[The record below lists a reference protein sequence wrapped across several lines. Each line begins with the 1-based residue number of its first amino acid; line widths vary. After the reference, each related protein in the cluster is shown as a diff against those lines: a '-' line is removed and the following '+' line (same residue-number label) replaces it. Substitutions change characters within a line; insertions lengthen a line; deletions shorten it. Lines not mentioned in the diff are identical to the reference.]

1 MRAREA
7 LKKAVTALSEAGF
20 ATPEREASAILKD
33 GLGINSLA
41 VFKDDP
47 LLAPEQES
55 KLDEILKRRVAR
67 EPLQYILGFVWFYG
81 IKIEVGPGALI
92 PRPETELVV
101 EEAIKRAFPKTDAI
115 SILDLCTGSGA
126 IAIALSLNLPGAQV
140 TGTDISEKALFWAGR
155 NMAANFD
162 DAAPHKIRFLKGDL
176 FGPVEGAKF
185 NIITANPPYIKEDMI
200 ETLQPEICRWEPRMA
215 LSGGA
220 EGLDVVKRI
229 ISGSPEHL
237 IQGGSLIMEIAGG
250 TDIAALDK
258 MAAGAGLQPE
268 KVIKDY
274 SGWDR
279 VYIARKKE

>member
-1 MRAREA
+1 MQAREA
-7 LKKAVTALSEAGF
+7 LKKAVTTLSGAGI
-20 ATPEREASAILKD
+20 AIPEREASAILKD

-47 LLAPEQES
+47 TLTPHQEE
-55 KLDEILKRRVAR
+55 KLEEILKRRVSR

-101 EEAIKRAFPKTDAI
+101 EEVVKGVFPKTEAV

-126 IAIALSLNLPGAQV
+126 IAIALSLNLPGADV
-140 TGTDISEKALFWAGR
+140 TGTDISGSALVWAGK

-162 DAAPHKIRFLKGDL
+162 SASPHKIRFLKGDL
-176 FGPVEGAKF
+176 FAPVGDSRF
-185 NIITANPPYIKEDMI
+185 DIITANPPYIKEDVI
-200 ETLQPEICRWEPRMA
+200 ETLPPEICCWEPRMA

-229 ISGSPEHL
+229 ISGAPEHL
-237 IQGGSLIMEIAGG
+237 RPDGRLIMEIASG
-250 TDIAALDK
+250 TDIAALDR
-258 MAAGAGLQPE
+258 MSVDAGLRPE

-279 VYIARKKE
+279 VYIART